1 MQEIGESF
9 SVQQIISGNSNWRGR
24 AQQISMLNSKISEL
38 REKLESSSF
47 DSYDEV
53 SRIPLKR
60 LESMRRLEVES
71 LTKEL
76 EECKIHLDD
85 VKQKVIALK
94 IRNKNLSDDVNNYKL
109 KTLDLLEKSERDEE
123 FIKCLNEQIAMLK
136 YECNHKTGEM
146 KKEVDRAEN
155 FKKDAEVEN
164 EKLQCQLKNQE
175 EILNAKE
182 SEILNFKQAI
192 EELEQS
198 VREMSGDFLFSCRQM
213 NKEEYVKLLQNL
225 EDEKKNLLSYMQDLN
240 ARLDKESVKVSEQQD
255 TILKQRSKIS
265 QLESKMREIESEREA
280 SKVKN
285 RRTLRI
291 NEYSRSVSNSSI
303 ASARPMTKSKEKLT
317 TEIDKYKF
325 K

>member
-1 MQEIGESF
+1 M
-9 SVQQIISGNSNWRGR
+9 SGNSNWRGR

-38 REKLESSSF
+38 REKLENSSF

-71 LTKEL
+71 LQKEL

-94 IRNKNLSDDVNNYKL
+94 TRNKNLSDDVNNYKL

-136 YECNHKTGEM
+136 YECIHKTGEM
-146 KKEVDRAEN
+146 KTEVDRAEN

-182 SEILNFKQAI
+182 SEVFNLKQAI

-225 EDEKKNLLSYMQDLN
+225 EDEKKNLLNYMQDLN
-240 ARLDKESVKVSEQQD
+240 GRLDKESVRVSEQQD
-255 TILKQRSKIS
+255 TISKQRSKIS
-265 QLESKMREIESEREA
+265 QLESKLREIEIEKEA

-285 RRTLRI
+285 RRSLRI

-303 ASARPMTKSKEKLT
+303 ASTRPITKSKEKFT